1 MNRYLEKKGK
11 DRDMN
16 YDGHRPKELFSRYKE
31 HMERMNQ
38 GYRGEIGQE
47 YRKENPGIDPRYI
60 EDYRSGRRDYND
72 YSNYNRKPTIG
83 NNYPPMNTD
92 SRDYRRDYNDYRD
105 YRDYGDYRMD
115 HRDYGDYND
124 YNYDRGDYRDY
135 GRNTYVRGHYRDYG
149 DYDMAS
155 EQGGEQKYHQDLKRL
170 IEELKSKDRFNIKM
184 EDLINQAKQMGVR
197 FEDYT
202 EEEFYLA
209 YLMIMSTFKNAAND
223 HRMYLSM
230 TKDWLESHI
239 TKFKGSDKICAYI
252 YEIVKGGEN

>member
-1 MNRYLEKKGK
+1 MNRYLEQKGK

-16 YDGHRPKELFSRYKE
+16 YDGHKPRELFSRYKE
-31 HMERMNQ
+31 HMQRMTP

-47 YRKENPGIDPRYI
+47 YYKDNPGIDPRYKDNDRV
-60 EDYRSGRRDYND
+60 DYRDYRRDYND

-83 NNYPPMNTD
+83 SDYPPMNTD
-92 SRDYRRDYNDYRD
+92 SRDYRRDYNDYGDYGDYRRDRRGYDRRDYGDYGD
-105 YRDYGDYRMD
+105 YRDYGDYE
-115 HRDYGDYND
+115 H
-124 YNYDRGDYRDY
+124 
-135 GRNTYVRGHYRDYG
+135 VRGHYRDYG

-155 EQGGEQKYHQDLKRL
+155 SQGKEEKYRHEIKKLT
-170 IEELKSKDRFNIKM
+170 EELKSKDRFNIKM
-184 EDLINQAKQMGVR
+184 EDLIQQAKQMGVR
-197 FEDYT
+197 FEQFT

-209 YLMIMSTFKNAAND
+209 YLMIMSTFRNAAND

-252 YEIVKGGEN
+252 YEIVKGGEM